1 MATEQDTLLKSPSG
15 GADSSS
21 GFDTPN
27 LDTPGTDSP
36 PPNNS
41 NNDPA
46 IAPKPGYGA
55 TDSKDAKA
63 SPPTKLARK
72 AVRVVTDLNT
82 SVDPENPQDPGDS
95 AGPHP
100 VLGWD
105 VTDAP
110 NGHHICFRAAPW
122 RLLARDL
129 RWCIMHAYL
138 LPLMFFPTTY
148 AKTPFRPLAFF
159 GQIVMVL
166 VSLGLTVGMIF
177 SSVIGVPPFVV
188 GAAVVILFIWIAEK
202 AQGAP
207 TRVVTSDEAV
217 GKDTEAW
224 FL

>member
-1 MATEQDTLLKSPSG
+1 MATEQDNLLKSPNS

-27 LDTPGTDSP
+27 LDTPETP
-36 PPNNS
+36 PPNNIA
-41 NNDPA
+41 NDPA
-46 IAPKPGYGA
+46 VAPKYGA
-55 TDSKDAKA
+55 TDSKDGKA
-63 SPPTKLARK
+63 AAPTKLARK

-82 SVDPENPQDPGDS
+82 SIDPENPQDPGES
-95 AGPHP
+95 TGPYP

-110 NGHHICFRAAPW
+110 NGYHICFRAAPW

-129 RWCIMHAYL
+129 RWVLMHVHL

-148 AKTPFRPLAFF
+148 AKTPFRPAAFF
-159 GQIVMVL
+159 GQIAMVL
-166 VSLGLTVGMIF
+166 VSLGLTVGMIC
-177 SSVIGVPPFVV
+177 SAVIGVPPFLV
-188 GAAVVILFIWIAEK
+188 GALVVILFIWLAEK

-217 GKDTEAW
+217 GDDTEAW